1 MSKTLKRLFDFQKF
15 EGNSALEAMIKDTET
30 RYGLRGGM
38 QELSDDD
45 LMSLNAA
52 GDLSAAKGEDR
63 DQDKT
68 E

>member
-15 EGNSALEAMIKDTET
+15 EGNSALEAMIRDTET

-63 DQDKT
+63 DPDQT

>member
-45 LMSLNAA
+45 LMFLNAA
-52 GDLSAAKGEDR
+52 GDLSAAKEEDR
-63 DQDKT
+63 DQDQT

>member
-15 EGNSALEAMIKDTET
+15 EGNSALEALIKDTET

-45 LMSLNAA
+45 LMCLNAA

-63 DQDKT
+63 DPDQT

>member
-1 MSKTLKRLFDFQKF
+1 MNRTLKRLFDYQRF
-15 EGNSALEAMIKDTET
+15 ENNSRLGGMIRETET

-45 LMSLNAA
+45 LMFLNAA

-63 DQDKT
+63 DPDQT